1 MPEIFA
7 DDLSK
12 ESQLARSPGRENRAC
27 PQTGTAVRD
36 CTCYSCR
43 GRRNRTKGKKTQREV
58 RKGLER
64 TFGVQAGPTV
74 ASTADEENWGG
85 LPVRVEVKSGGMAK
99 TVGTFYR
106 NTKAQSDAK
115 KSIGNYKPFMAVAR
129 VDGESDSLV
138 VLRMSDL
145 TSLFEEARRR

>member
-1 MPEIFA
+1 MPWVGYRLIGGIGSMSEIFA

-27 PQTGTAVRD
+27 PQTGITIRD

-64 TFGVQAGPTV
+64 AFGVQAGP
-74 ASTADEENWGG
+74 
-85 LPVRVEVKSGGMAK
+85 MAK
-99 TVGTFYR
+99 PTRWWF
-106 NTKAQSDAK
+106 
-115 KSIGNYKPFMAVAR
+115 
-129 VDGESDSLV
+129 
-138 VLRMSDL
+138 
-145 TSLFEEARRR
+145 